1 MPPLASRFI
10 RSAAAVVGLSL
21 LAVPAHAA
29 PVEEPEAREAAKRST
44 GSPILVGHRGAG
56 GTAPENTVAAFKDGR
71 ASGADFIEIDVQLSA
86 DGVPFLFHDDTPART
101 TDVEE
106 VFPGRATDPITSFTW
121 TELQQLDAGS
131 FFDERFIGERIPH
144 LDDAVAVATRTTG
157 VYIEI
162 KNPRNSPGI
171 EQLVA
176 DELRDDPAW
185 QKLVAA
191 DGVQVIGF
199 DAASNRRFAELA
211 PEVPLQQLTGA
222 VPGAAVL
229 AEWATYAD
237 SVGANYRPLT
247 AQDVTRVKSAGLVMS
262 VYTVNSPE
270 AVQAVVDLGV
280 DAVTTDFPIQNS
292 RYLRG
297 LPVFPGSAVEISG
310 AVNNAPGDDVQP
322 EAGEH
327 VTLRNASGSTVDVS
341 GYFLRDAAS
350 NILRVGEGYVL
361 QPGAE
366 LRVYTGP
373 GTDSADAY
381 YNGLTSAVLNNTG
394 DSVGLWTP
402 ELRLIDVYAN

>member
-1 MPPLASRFI
+1 M
-10 RSAAAVVGLSL
+10 
-21 LAVPAHAA
+21 
-29 PVEEPEAREAAKRST
+29 EEAPEAREAAKRAT

-121 TELQQLDAGS
+121 AELQQLDAGS
-131 FFDERFIGERIPH
+131 SFDERFTGERIPH

-176 DELRDDPAW
+176 DELRNDPAW
-185 QKLVAA
+185 RKLVAA
-191 DGVQVIGF
+191 DKVQVIGF
-199 DAASNRRFAELA
+199 DTASNRRFAELA
-211 PEVPLQQLTGA
+211 PEVPLQQLTGV
-222 VPGAAVL
+222 VPGEAVL

-237 SVGANYRPLT
+237 SVGANYRALT

-280 DAVTTDFPIQNS
+280 DAVTTDFPSQNS
-292 RYLRG
+292 RYLRRG
-297 LPVFPGSAVEISG
+297 RQRVLPPRRR
-310 AVNNAPGDDVQP
+310 Q
-322 EAGEH
+322 
-327 VTLRNASGSTVDVS
+327 
-341 GYFLRDAAS
+341 
-350 NILRVGEGYVL
+350 
-361 QPGAE
+361 
-366 LRVYTGP
+366 
-373 GTDSADAY
+373 
-381 YNGLTSAVLNNTG
+381 
-394 DSVGLWTP
+394 
-402 ELRLIDVYAN
+402 

>member
-71 ASGADFIEIDVQLSA
+71 ASSADFIEIDVQLSA

-402 ELRLIDVYAN
+402 ELRLIDVFAN